1 MKRFSGWTLAV
12 VLVVSVVGVPVA
24 SAAVERTQDRGS
36 WVSSLLHDALGWLST
51 AISGADESATSQP
64 PAPEGGDSGGQT
76 CDGGGDS
83 GSERDPNG

>member
-1 MKRFSGWTLAV
+1 MKRFLGWTLAV
-12 VLVVSVVGVPVA
+12 VLAMSVVGVPVA
-24 SAAVERTQDRGS
+24 SAAVDRTQDQGS
-36 WVSSLLHDALGWLST
+36 WAANLLQDVLGWLST

-64 PAPEGGDSGGQT
+64 PAAEGGDSGGQT